1 MIGIKLIL
9 PVKKL
14 ERQFKEIIL
23 DYRKENDLLYYSYMD
38 ALDNFDGYL
47 RRLEEIR
54 SGRNLPEGDVA
65 TTEYW
70 LVDTEGKE
78 IRGMI
83 KIRHESVP
91 VHGNIGYDIPPKKRF
106 LGYGTNILRLGIEKA
121 KELGVGEVRVSC
133 TSDNEGS
140 RKIIL
145 KNNAVFIGLAEDN
158 DELYEEYIIK

>member
-14 ERQFKEIIL
+14 EKQFKEIIL
-23 DYRKENDLLYYSYMD
+23 DYQKEDELLYYSYMD
-38 ALDNFDGYL
+38 AMNNFDGYL
-47 RRLEEIR
+47 KRLEEIR
-54 SGRNLPEGDVA
+54 NGRNLPEGDVA

-70 LVDTEGKE
+70 LVDEKEKE

-83 KIRHESVP
+83 KIRHEIIP
-91 VHGNIGYDIPPKKRF
+91 VHGNVGYDIPPKKRF
-106 LGYGTNILRLGIEKA
+106 LGYGTNILRMGIEKA
-121 KELGVGEVRVSC
+121 KELGLGEVRVSC
-133 TSDNEGS
+133 ASDNEGS

-158 DELYEEYIIK
+158 AEFYEQYIIK